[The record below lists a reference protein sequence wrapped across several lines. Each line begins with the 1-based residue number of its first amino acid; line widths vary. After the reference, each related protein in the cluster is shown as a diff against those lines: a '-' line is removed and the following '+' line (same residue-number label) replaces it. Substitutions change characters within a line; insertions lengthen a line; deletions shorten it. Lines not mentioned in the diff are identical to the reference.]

1 MKKLLF
7 FILNTLICVGIC
19 DAAVRDGTAVSRAK
33 SDKNTTQSQSRIST
47 TPKRVS
53 SRSTVLT
60 PRANSV
66 PTRQAAQSR
75 AATNTSGRGVAHSVT
90 SVTSRPSTITARQ
103 SQTPKPTVT
112 ARAAAPET
120 GISGTKTG
128 AEYEQCKKTYFSCMD
143 QFCTLK
149 NDAYR
154 RCSCNDRVF
163 DLINQRET
171 LEDANEQLTVFTE
184 NLDVVGMTAAQAT
197 AMRTSSEGE
206 DALTADKSA
215 SKALLQAI
223 MNSIRGEDSKVG
235 GKYSDL
241 NSVNISFDTSNAFG
255 MTDAGQAIAAY
266 NGVALYNAVYPQCRD
281 AVKSDCT
288 DASLQR
294 AITAYL
300 MAIEQDCNTVQT
312 AIDTTQKQL
321 KAAVREGDAMLDLA
335 RVENRQKHNSSDL
348 STCIA
353 EIEQAVLS
361 EEVCGANY
369 HKCLDNGEYI
379 DVSTGKPIAGVKEFY
394 KLGGLLVFTD
404 GVDAINQ
411 KLSKISN
418 NRTFAEN
425 FEARVKKFAEPAM
438 DKCTAVADIAWSD
451 YLDKAL
457 LDIYYAQQSKVN
469 EIKQGCFDFVSSC
482 YINADKAITDAMA
495 SLTADSKILINPDK
509 IALTQ
514 QMCTDYIDSCNNM
527 FDGNII
533 ADYIAKQNSTDNLD
547 ACRAVVRQCFDKY
560 GGENYENFYNPHSGI
575 ITRGKAID
583 WFTLY
588 DKTKTDGEILLSP
601 CAKQLTQIDACNT
614 KDIVEKTFGGF
625 DKVCAKKRDEGGWET
640 ANNCTAAS
648 TDTENPASKTLYG
661 TLSDNNIVLHRAL
674 RPTGV
679 AGEVYNQI
687 LSNLSTQCM
696 ALDGR
701 FVEIQTDDNN
711 GFYNFENGT
720 VASTKGISQKVE
732 EYYNVIVS
740 ISVSPS
746 GYTDTVDTQSW
757 GICSCWANGARRPV
771 LGKCDSKQQH
781 SNKCEI
787 SMPNGEVCGDTGRYT
802 YTEATICGKN
812 QVCKVKND
820 PDLPEDAPEGI

>member
-19 DAAVRDGTAVSRAK
+19 DAAVRDGTAVPRAK
-33 SDKNTTQSQSRIST
+33 SDKNTAQSQSRIST

-60 PRANSV
+60 PRANSA

-103 SQTPKPTVT
+103 SQTPKPTVI
-112 ARAAAPET
+112 ARAAVSET

-482 YINADKAITDAMA
+482 YINADKAITDAMT

-575 ITRGKAID
+575 ITQGAAID

-588 DKTKTDGEILLSP
+588 DKTKTDGENLLSP

-614 KDIVEKTFGGF
+614 QDIVEKAFGGF
-625 DKVCAKKRDEGGWET
+625 DKVCATKRDEGGWET
-640 ANNCTAAS
+640 ADNCTETS
-648 TDTENPASKTLYG
+648 TNTKKLYG
-661 TLSDNNIVLHRAL
+661 TLSDNDIVLHRAL

-701 FVEIQTDDNN
+701 FVEIQTIMTFDQVSTNCTYTEDNW
-711 GFYNFENGT
+711 
-720 VASTKGISQKVE
+720 QKITQNTETDMVKNLINE
-732 EYYNVIVS
+732 S
-740 ISVSPS
+740 ACPA
-746 GYTDTVDTQSW
+746 GYTDRVATDSWGVCSCFHNGGRRAVAEGTKQIGNEKTPVATKCNAVCMKEEATFKTVSTNNLNQVMCTQSE
-757 GICSCWANGARRPV
+757 N
-771 LGKCDSKQQH
+771 
-781 SNKCEI
+781 
-787 SMPNGEVCGDTGRYT
+787 
-802 YTEATICGKN
+802 EALR
-812 QVCKVKND
+812 D
-820 PDLPEDAPEGI
+820 WWPEGI

>member
-60 PRANSV
+60 PRANSA

-495 SLTADSKILINPDK
+495 SLTEDSKILINPDK

-575 ITRGKAID
+575 ITQGSAID

-588 DKTKTDGEILLSP
+588 DITDGKNLLSP

-614 KDIVEKTFGGF
+614 EDILEKVFGGF
-625 DKVCAKKRDEGGWET
+625 DKVCATKRAEGGWET

-701 FVEIQTDDNN
+701 FVEIQTDDAN
-711 GFYNFENGT
+711 GWYDFSTCHAATDSNGMLIKL
-720 VASTKGISQKVE
+720 SQPISQ
-732 EYYNVIVS
+732 YYQMNKDS
-740 ISVSPS
+740 ELCPK
-746 GYTDTVDTQSW
+746 GYLDTVDTLSW
-757 GICSCWANGARRPV
+757 GVCSCWANGARQPYYNND
-771 LGKCDSKQQH
+771 KNQH
-781 SNKCEI
+781 SNKCEVSI
-787 SMPNGEVCGDTGRYT
+787 PGVSKVE
-802 YTEATICGKN
+802 ICGKN
-812 QVCKVKND
+812 QVCRSENKQL
-820 PDLPEDAPEGI
+820 PDDAPEGI